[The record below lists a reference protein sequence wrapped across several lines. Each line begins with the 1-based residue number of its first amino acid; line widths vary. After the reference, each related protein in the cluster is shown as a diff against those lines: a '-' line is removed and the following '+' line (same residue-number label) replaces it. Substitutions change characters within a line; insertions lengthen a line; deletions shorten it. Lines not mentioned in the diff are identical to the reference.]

1 MVPVIK
7 RHPGA
12 SLWVSVSVIPRPIVL
27 WRGVTPLI
35 AARRKARRAA
45 AIVVAMAVEVIVIE
59 IMARAASI
67 LVTLVM
73 SIVVKVVVAEIAAE
87 VAARVTVLLVA
98 VMIVEVVKSSIG
110 LSERW
115 HGEGARWHRSL
126 RSWLI
131 KAATVDAWIG
141 HAEATV
147 RGGRLAEAEYQ
158 TCQHR

>member
-1 MVPVIK
+1 M
-7 RHPGA
+7 
-12 SLWVSVSVIPRPIVL
+12 WVSVIPRSIVL

-35 AARRKARRAA
+35 AARRKARRAV
-45 AIVVAMAVEVIVIE
+45 AIVVAIIVEVIVIE
-59 IMARAASI
+59 IITKAASI

-73 SIVVKVVVAEIAAE
+73 SIVVKVVVAEIAARVAVIL
-87 VAARVTVLLVA
+87 VAA
-98 VMIVEVVKSSIG
+98 MIVEVIKSSIG

-126 RSWLI
+126 RSRLI
-131 KAATVDAWIG
+131 KAATVEAWIG